1 MPEHFIDRA
10 PAMSAPYDFEEF
22 QRRALRAAAGRRSY
36 AWSAAASVAVLGLV
50 VTLAVVTQ
58 RSGLTNTYAI
68 SDPLP
73 AVQPGDLV
81 AELVNAEPALVDLS
95 RLELQGE
102 LEDRIAWLD
111 AQLSVGRVAS
121 VPPGELQQLE
131 AAREQL
137 ADSLQH
143 VSYAHLL
150 LNL

>member
-1 MPEHFIDRA
+1 MPDLNPDA
-10 PAMSAPYDFEEF
+10 ATMSAPYDFEEF
-22 QRRALRAAAGRRSY
+22 QRRALRAAAESRSY

-68 SDPLP
+68 SDYLP
-73 AVQPGDLV
+73 AIQS
-81 AELVNAEPALVDLS
+81 AELVAAPVDAEPALVDLS
-95 RLELQGE
+95 QLELQGE
-102 LEDRIAWLD
+102 MEDRIAWFD

-121 VPPGELQQLE
+121 IPSTELQQLE
-131 AAREQL
+131 SAREQL

-143 VSYAHLL
+143 VSYAHSL

>member
-1 MPEHFIDRA
+1 MPHSPVDA
-10 PAMSAPYDFEEF
+10 AAMSAPYDFEEF
-22 QRRALRAAAGRRSY
+22 QRRIRRAEAGRRSY

-68 SDPLP
+68 PESLPVAAANPASDP
-73 AVQPGDLV
+73 
-81 AELVNAEPALVDLS
+81 NAEPALVDLS
-95 RLELQGE
+95 QLELQGE
-102 LEDRIAWLD
+102 MEDRIAWLD

-121 VPPGELQQLE
+121 VPSSELHQLE
-131 AAREQL
+131 SARDQI

-143 VSYAHLL
+143 VSYAHSL

>member
-1 MPEHFIDRA
+1 MHGA
-10 PAMSAPYDFEEF
+10 P
-22 QRRALRAAAGRRSY
+22 
-36 AWSAAASVAVLGLV
+36 AASVAVLGLV

-68 SDPLP
+68 SDSLP
-73 AVQPGDLV
+73 ATQS
-81 AELVNAEPALVDLS
+81 AELVAASSDAEPALVDLS
-95 RLELQGE
+95 QLELQGE

-121 VPPGELQQLE
+121 VPSSELQQLE
-131 AAREQL
+131 SAREQL

-143 VSYAHLL
+143 VSYAHSL

>member
-10 PAMSAPYDFEEF
+10 PAMSAPYDYDEFE
-22 QRRALRAAAGRRSY
+22 RRGVWAAARRRSN
-36 AWSAAASVAVLGLV
+36 AWSAAASVAALGLV

-58 RSGLTNTYAI
+58 RSGLTDTYAI
-68 SDPLP
+68 SGSLP
-73 AVQPGDLV
+73 ALQPDDLV
-81 AELVNAEPALVDLS
+81 AEQGDAGPALVDLS
-95 RLELQGE
+95 QLELQGE

-121 VPPGELQQLE
+121 APPGELQQLQ

-143 VSYAHLL
+143 VSYAHSL

>member
-1 MPEHFIDRA
+1 MPDRNPDA
-10 PAMSAPYDFEEF
+10 ATMSAPYDFEEF

-68 SDPLP
+68 SDSLP
-73 AVQPGDLV
+73 AIQS
-81 AELVNAEPALVDLS
+81 AELVAAPVDAEPALVDLS
-95 RLELQGE
+95 QLELQGE
-102 LEDRIAWLD
+102 LEDRIAWFD

-121 VPPGELQQLE
+121 IPPTELQQLE
-131 AAREQL
+131 SAREQL

-143 VSYAHLL
+143 VSYAHSL